1 MFFITTNSLSIIC
14 HQRNIPEFVGSTT
27 ESKKAKTKANL
38 TDTPTKAPSTDPPV
52 APVESFTTIT
62 PNGCPTDKPP
72 AFVGCAEGID
82 GKKGC

>member
-1 MFFITTNSLSIIC
+1 M
-14 HQRNIPEFVGSTT
+14 PEFVGSTT

-62 PNGCPTDKPP
+62 PNGCPTDKPRLLLDVP
-72 AFVGCAEGID
+72 RELTARRGARRCPSRVVC
-82 GKKGC
+82 

>member
-1 MFFITTNSLSIIC
+1 M
-14 HQRNIPEFVGSTT
+14 PEFVGSTT
-27 ESKKAKTKANL
+27 ESKKAKTKAPL

-52 APVESFTTIT
+52 APVESFAKIT